1 MPINERTNNKPKIR
15 YLPLVEILLLVS
27 PKYSSVEEIF
37 LTKLKFETSFLR
49 DALTFLIEMFNSHF

>member
-1 MPINERTNNKPKIR
+1 M
-15 YLPLVEILLLVS
+15 YLPLVEIHLLDS